1 LALDSKFQVCERET
15 FLLQAHELR
24 GLTNR
29 LTLSTS
35 REHAVRRASVMSAKG
50 AADLSVVASVL
61 RDARRDRFESPP
73 NGG

>member
-1 LALDSKFQVCERET
+1 MRQFLD
-15 FLLQAHELR
+15 ELR
-24 GLTNR
+24 GLTN
-29 LTLSTS
+29 S